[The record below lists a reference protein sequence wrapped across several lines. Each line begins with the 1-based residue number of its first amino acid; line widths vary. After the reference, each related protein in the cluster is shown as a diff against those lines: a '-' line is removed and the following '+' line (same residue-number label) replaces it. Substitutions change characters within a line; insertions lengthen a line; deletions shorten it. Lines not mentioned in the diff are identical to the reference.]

1 MVFKNF
7 LPLILGFNT
16 VYSMLTQAP
25 LAKEVD
31 KTWRI
36 SYMSMQTPWQ
46 GEVQIPVSE
55 EAKTCESLGPVIDE
69 INNEIQNLFPQY
81 MPGCTIKSV
90 QGNAK
95 EGKYTYDCNL
105 TGSVFSAV
113 VSVAESSQ
121 ERRITRIQ
129 SYPEGY
135 QTAATTI
142 YEPCS
147 NSVEPSG
154 QPKQTTVKLQMNVS
168 IEVIP
173 GKVGDD
179 PASGLPELCNWYTIN
194 GDQRC
199 YTPTDLETAFAG
211 SDRALGLAEIA
222 IELNVGETQFS
233 GSEEYCSDVIA
244 LSSQMPW
251 VNDVKCTR

>member
-1 MVFKNF
+1 M
-7 LPLILGFNT
+7 I
-16 VYSMLTQAP
+16 
-25 LAKEVD
+25 
-31 KTWRI
+31 
-36 SYMSMQTPWQ
+36 MQTPWQ
-46 GEVQIPVSE
+46 GELKIRVSDE
-55 EAKTCESLGPVIDE
+55 DKTCEILVPVIDQ
-69 INNEIQNLFPQY
+69 INNEIKILFGQY
-81 MPGCTIKSV
+81 MPSCNIKNV

-105 TGSVFSAV
+105 NGSAFSTV
-113 VSVAESSQ
+113 VSVSESSD

-135 QTAATTI
+135 QTAVTTI

-147 NSVEPSG
+147 NSVKPSG
-154 QPKQTTVKLQMNVS
+154 QPKQTTVELQMNFS

-194 GDQRC
+194 GDQKC

-211 SDRALGLAEIA
+211 SDRALVLADIA